1 MDNKIILNKYAINY
15 LSKYSTSKNNL
26 TKILR
31 NKIKRMNLEKK
42 EKFILYNY
50 IMSII
55 NELESK
61 KLINDKYYV
70 ESKIRNLSLQGK
82 SKNSIKSFLIMKGI
96 KKKLI
101 DEMLNKFELENPE
114 WEMESAKIFIRKKRI
129 GIKDYN
135 NIKKNLAKMARA
147 GFNYDIIKNI
157 LEIH

>member
-61 KLINDKYYV
+61 KLINDKYYA